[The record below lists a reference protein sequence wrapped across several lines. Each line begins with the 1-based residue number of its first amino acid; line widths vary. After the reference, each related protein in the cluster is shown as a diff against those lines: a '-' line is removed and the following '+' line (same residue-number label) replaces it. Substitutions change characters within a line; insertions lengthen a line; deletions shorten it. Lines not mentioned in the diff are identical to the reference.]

1 MKSKRW
7 IFWIVL
13 ALVQLAVPA
22 SMIIKAE
29 RVKRLGAEVRL
40 VLAPVDPEDPFR
52 GRYMALS
59 FEIEREVLA
68 KPLGLRDD
76 VPLFLELTVSENG
89 FAKGAALSVARPAS
103 GLYVEIP
110 SSGWH
115 EATWEAKA
123 GIRVQL
129 PFQRFYVNETRAP
142 AIEAAAQQLINARR
156 ENPDAP
162 PVFARARVAGGQVVL
177 LSIEGP
183 DGPLR

>member
-13 ALVQLAVPA
+13 ALAQCGVPA

-40 VLAPVDPEDPFR
+40 VLAPIDPSDPFR

-68 KPLGLRDD
+68 KPSGLRDD
-76 VPLFLELTVSENG
+76 VPLFLELTVCEDG
-89 FAKGAALSVARPAS
+89 FAKGTALSVAKPAS

-110 SSGWH
+110 SSDWH
-115 EATWEAKA
+115 EGPFDKKN
-123 GIRVQL
+123 GIRVRL
-129 PFQRFYVNETRAP
+129 PFRRFFVNETRAK
-142 AIEAAAQQLINARR
+142 AIEAAAQKLTNARR
-156 ENPDAP
+156 ENPSAP
-162 PVFARARVAGGQVVL
+162 PVFARARVSGGQVVL
-177 LSIEGP
+177 LSLEGP